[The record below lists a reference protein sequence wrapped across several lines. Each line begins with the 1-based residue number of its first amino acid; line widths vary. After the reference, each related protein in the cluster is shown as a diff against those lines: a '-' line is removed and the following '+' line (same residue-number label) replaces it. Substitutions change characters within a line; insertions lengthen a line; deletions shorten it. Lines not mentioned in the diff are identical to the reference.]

1 MVHALVSIPEY
12 KLELLR
18 VLSTTEQGSEVASV
32 IAEEAM
38 SMTRESLKKRW
49 VLKISN
55 IIDPKDVEIVDNQY
69 EAGKLELVFLQKIKK
84 RMPLWFNL

>member
-38 SMTRESLKKRW
+38 SMTRESLKKR
-49 VLKISN
+49 
-55 IIDPKDVEIVDNQY
+55 
-69 EAGKLELVFLQKIKK
+69 
-84 RMPLWFNL
+84 

>member
-55 IIDPKDVEIVDNQY
+55 IIDPKDMEIVDNQH
-69 EAGKLELVFLQKIKK
+69 EAGKLELVFLSENKEKDATVV
-84 RMPLWFNL
+84 